1 MADVTKKPE
10 PLTEAESLALT
21 DCESIIESGLQT
33 FVVVGAALARIRE
46 RRLYRESH
54 ETFEAYCQE
63 RWGWS
68 DRRARQL
75 IEAHEVVES
84 VAQTGTMVPV
94 NERQAR
100 ALKDVP
106 ADQRATVLEEA
117 RADAASEGK
126 AVTAERIRET
136 AHKYTPM
143 KQRAKSKPAPKV
155 KMEQDSHPLTEGSAA
170 PVTILDVKVSGADT
184 GAESVATAPA
194 IEDVPPV
201 DEQAAPTAEAEAG
214 PRVQPPVS
222 DGREQADGG
231 VVTSPSEASED
242 SADTDPGV
250 VQDRDDHAPRASSA
264 EPEWVGHAVLVVRNT
279 ASVLADADVDTI
291 AGRFGADDLPGLDAA
306 YRAMG
311 KLVLKVRARLEVSDA
326 A

>member
-1 MADVTKKPE
+1 MTDVTKKPE

-21 DCESIIESGLQT
+21 DCESIIEEGLQT
-33 FVVVGAALARIRE
+33 FVVVGAALASIRE
-46 RRLYRESH
+46 RRLYRTTH

-68 DRRARQL
+68 SSRARQL
-75 IEAHEVVES
+75 IGAHEVVES
-84 VAQTGTMVPV
+84 VTRGNTEPP
-94 NERQAR
+94 ETEKHAR
-100 ALKDVP
+100 ELIRVP
-106 ADQRATVLEEA
+106 AEQRATVLEEA

-126 AVTAERIRET
+126 RVTAERIRET

-143 KQRAKSKPAPKV
+143 KERAKSKPAPRAKP
-155 KMEQDSHPLTEGSAA
+155 EQDSHPLTEGSAA
-170 PVTILDVKVSGADT
+170 SVTVSDVRVSGADT
-184 GAESVATAPA
+184 GAESVVTAPEIA
-194 IEDVPPV
+194 EVPPV

-214 PRVQPPVS
+214 PRVQSPVS
-222 DGREQADGG
+222 DEREQADGG

-250 VQDRDDHAPRASSA
+250 VQDRDDPAPRASSA
-264 EPEWVGHAVLVVRNT
+264 DVPVGIVALVVQNAAT
-279 ASVLADADVDTI
+279 ALATADVDAL
-291 AGRFGADDLPGLDAA
+291 AGEFGSDDLPGLDAA

-311 KLVLKVRARLEVSDA
+311 RLVLKVRARLEVSDA

>member
-21 DCESIIESGLQT
+21 DLEGIIEAGLQT
-33 FVVVGAALARIRE
+33 FVEVGAALARIRE
-46 RRLYRESH
+46 RRLYRTTH

-68 DRRARQL
+68 RQRASQL
-75 IEAHEVVES
+75 IGAHEVVAELS
-84 VAQTGTMVPV
+84 TTVDTGDLT
-94 NERQAR
+94 ERHVR
-100 ALKDVP
+100 ALRDVP
-106 ADQRATVLEEA
+106 AEQRATVLEKA

-126 AVTAERIRET
+126 PVTAERIRET

-143 KQRAKSKPAPKV
+143 KQRAKSKPRPRAVEV
-155 KMEQDSHPLTEGSAA
+155 KS
-170 PVTILDVKVSGADT
+170 SGADA
-184 GAESVATAPA
+184 GAESVVTAPEIA
-194 IEDVPPV
+194 EVPPV

-222 DGREQADGG
+222 DEREQADGG
-231 VVTSPSEASED
+231 VVTPPSEASED

-250 VQDRDDHAPRASSA
+250 VQDRDDPAPRASSVD
-264 EPEWVGHAVLVVRNT
+264 PGWVGHAVLVVRNT
-279 ASVLADADVDTI
+279 ASVLADADVDAL
-291 AGRFGADDLPGLDAA
+291 AGRFCADDLPGLDAA